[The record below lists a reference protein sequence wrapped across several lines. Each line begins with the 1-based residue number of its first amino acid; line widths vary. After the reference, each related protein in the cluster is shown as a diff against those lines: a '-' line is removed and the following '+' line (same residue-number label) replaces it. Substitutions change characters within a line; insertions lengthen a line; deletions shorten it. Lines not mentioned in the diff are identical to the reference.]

1 MADAS
6 EKRTRIIAV
15 AVDHSEWSEQ
25 AFECEYKSYLSF
37 HAAGVCIKSAA
48 VRTKCLKTDEPLCF
62 DGLMLELLFDF
73 CGSKNCK
80 CRLT

>member
-25 AFECEYKSYLSF
+25 AFECECKIYLSF
-37 HAAGVCIKSAA
+37 HAAGVRIKSAA
-48 VRTKCLKTDEPLCF
+48 INERKVYKETKLF
-62 DGLMLELLFDF
+62 ASMGL
-73 CGSKNCK
+73 
-80 CRLT
+80 

>member
-25 AFECEYKSYLSF
+25 AFECEYKSYLSGF
-37 HAAGVCIKSAA
+37 RAAGVCIKSAA
-48 VRTKCLKTDEPLCF
+48 VRTKSLKTDQPLCF
-62 DGLMLELLFDF
+62 DGLMLEFLCDF
-73 CGSKNCK
+73 C
-80 CRLT
+80 